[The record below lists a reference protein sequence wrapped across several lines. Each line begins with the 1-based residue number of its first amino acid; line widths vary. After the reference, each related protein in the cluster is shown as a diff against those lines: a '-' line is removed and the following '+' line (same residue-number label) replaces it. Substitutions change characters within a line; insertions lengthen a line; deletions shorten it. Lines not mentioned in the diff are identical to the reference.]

1 MLDEWAKNE
10 IEIACKRERGDKDPD
25 EWDYGC
31 ACYQSAYKAFKSLL
45 SDEHSG
51 MSIKFTQAILNRLI
65 NHKPLSAIEDTPDEW
80 ILVTDGQ
87 YLSARMPGLS
97 KYVDKDG
104 MTTYGDVG
112 RFVCVDI
119 NGSGSWTNGFISKT
133 LDKQFPISLPYY
145 PYTDPYKVYVQEVLS
160 DENNGDFDTIAIYS
174 VVDPVGNKVNIN
186 RFFKEGENSFEE
198 IDEAEFRDREAHD
211 LKGARQD

>member
-1 MLDEWAKNE
+1 MLDEWAQNE
-10 IEIACKRERGDKDPD
+10 IEIACKRERGNKDPD

-45 SDEHSG
+45 ADEHSG

-80 ILVTDGQ
+80 ILVTDGKYQ
-87 YLSARMPGLS
+87 ATRMPSLF

-104 MTTYGDVG
+104 TITYSDVD
-112 RFVCVDI
+112 RFVCVV
-119 NGSGSWTNGFISKT
+119 NGSGCWTNSFISRT
-133 LDKQFPISLPYY
+133 LDKEFPINLPYY
-145 PYTDPYKVYVQEVLS
+145 PYTDRYKVYVQECLS
-160 DENNGDFDTIAIYS
+160 DEDNGDFDTIAIYS
-174 VVDPVGNKVNIN
+174 VVDPAGNKVDIN
-186 RFFKEGENSFEE
+186 RFFKEVENSFVE

-211 LKGARQD
+211 LKGAGQD